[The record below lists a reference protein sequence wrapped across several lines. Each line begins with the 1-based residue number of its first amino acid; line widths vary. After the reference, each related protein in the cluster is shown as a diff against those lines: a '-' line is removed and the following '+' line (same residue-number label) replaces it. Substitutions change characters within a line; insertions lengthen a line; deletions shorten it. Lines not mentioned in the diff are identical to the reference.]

1 MAKTM
6 FYNTTVTFGGANFP
20 ASSFQLQETQEM
32 VDTTTTADGGYKTYS
47 PGLID
52 RMATATVYKGTSNL
66 TLPAIGANGTVSWTG
81 SSVAFPAYVKD
92 ISTGQ
97 AQINGAIP
105 ITIQFQ
111 GSGNGATV

>member
-1 MAKTM
+1 MPKTM

-52 RMATATVYKGTSNL
+52 RTGSATVYKGTSNL
-66 TLPAIGANGTVSWTG
+66 TLPAIGANGTLSWTG
-81 SSVAFPAYVKD
+81 SSVSFPAYVKD
-92 ISTGQ
+92 IQTGQ

-111 GSGNGATV
+111 GSGNGSSV

>member
-52 RMATATVYKGTSNL
+52 RTATATVYKGTSNL

-81 SSVAFPAYVKD
+81 SSTTFPAYVKD